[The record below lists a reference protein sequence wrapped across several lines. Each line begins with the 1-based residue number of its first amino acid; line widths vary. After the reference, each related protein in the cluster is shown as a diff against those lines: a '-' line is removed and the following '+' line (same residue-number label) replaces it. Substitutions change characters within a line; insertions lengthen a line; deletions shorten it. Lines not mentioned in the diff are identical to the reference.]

1 MAKQTMSRLEKM
13 RVYVPGKQTKK
24 MDKQGKTADPKKL
37 GKVHNLVFS
46 PNSRVVV
53 GVMVKRPDIAG
64 MVKRE
69 DVFVALDS
77 LTQLEGGLAC
87 RGNKDDFDAEAAARL
102 GLDLDACIIW
112 GGADVI
118 CESGKFLGYVLDAS
132 FDVASGAVDC
142 FSAQEGN
149 TASSLVGT
157 FDIPA
162 AWVVRYDKGRM
173 IVRDQAASLELS
185 GGLAAKAGEATAAA
199 TDAAKQAASK
209 AGAAASVA
217 VDKGSHG
224 LGKMIGHAKAG
235 VQQTVAEFQEASGA
249 SEGTASGSGQAAKPA
264 SGAAASA
271 KSANNGQ
278 KAAHA
283 VGEQLGKTK
292 GMFSGFMREFKDASK

>member
-1 MAKQTMSRLEKM
+1 MAKQTMSEFAKL

-24 MDKQGKTADPKKL
+24 LDKQGKTASPKKL

-46 PNSRVVV
+46 TNSRKVV
-53 GVMVKRPDIAG
+53 GIMVKRPDIAG
-64 MVKRE
+64 MVKQD
-69 DVFVALDS
+69 DVFVPLDAIRPF
-77 LTQLEGGLAC
+77 EGGLAC
-87 RGNKDDFDAEAAARL
+87 RGGKEDLDDAAAKRL
-102 GLDLDACIIW
+102 GLDLDSCIIW

-132 FDVASGAVDC
+132 FDMASGAVDC
-142 FSAQEGN
+142 FSAQEGT

-157 FDIPA
+157 FDIPS
-162 AWVVRYDKGRM
+162 AWVLGYDKGRM
-173 IVRDQAASLELS
+173 IVRDQAANLELS

-199 TDAAKQAASK
+199 TDAAKQAATK

-235 VQQTVAEFQEASGA
+235 VAQTVAEFQEASA
-249 SEGTASGSGQAAKPA
+249 TEGGSFASGRAANAGAGVAAK
-264 SGAAASA
+264 G
-271 KSANNGQ
+271 KSADNGQ
-278 KAAHA
+278 KAARV